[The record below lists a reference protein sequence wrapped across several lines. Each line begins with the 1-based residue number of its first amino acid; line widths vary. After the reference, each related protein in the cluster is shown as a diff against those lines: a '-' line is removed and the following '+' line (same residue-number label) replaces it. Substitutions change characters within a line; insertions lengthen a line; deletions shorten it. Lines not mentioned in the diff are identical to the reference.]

1 MLRSA
6 RTILVAAVVILTL
19 GACSDT
25 TGSGNADDLDG
36 VYTLRTIDGQLL
48 PVIVDEQG
56 EDIAEVTQ
64 GSVTI
69 HPDLTF
75 DDVTVLR
82 ITEAGVVTTET
93 ETAAGT
99 WSLLGRTVQFTPNDG
114 SQGPYAMAWDGEN
127 QLTQLFAGFTLV
139 YRK

>member
-1 MLRSA
+1 MTQSA
-6 RTILVAAVVILTL
+6 RTILVAAVMALSL

-25 TGSGNADDLDG
+25 TGSDDADDLDG
-36 VYTLRTIDGQLL
+36 VYTLQTIDGQLL

-56 EDIAEVTQ
+56 EDFAEVTQ
-64 GSVTI
+64 GTVTI
-69 HPDLTF
+69 HADLTF

-82 ITEAGVVTTET
+82 ITESGVVTTET
-93 ETAAGT
+93 DAAAGT

-114 SQGPYAMAWDGEN
+114 SSGPYAMAWDGGN
-127 QLTQLFAGFTLV
+127 QLTQLFSGFTLV